1 MTMNM
6 RLDEQLG
13 SPYFSPSGDARAP
26 YETHGTTFLQYL
38 ARRAA
43 KCRILAPLGTLLKEE
58 RPGGAEFSGA
68 LACFAYYAVAASTT
82 YGSGYRQP
90 EFTDEQIVEERDP
103 ETGALISAINSGG
116 RREIA
121 AKIRAVVPKIGVYE
135 ASERI
140 LGTTVGIRGLG
151 MPAPSTFAF
160 EVDAAGRR
168 AGLAAWRGT
177 ARGTVTTELAPSL
190 RGSRIRAYGAL
201 DLHGSDGSRG
211 RAEITRE
218 GLVRI
223 QISDPQ
229 GGTLRLNAPLK

>member
-177 ARGTVTTELAPSL
+177 ARGTVTTELAPTL
-190 RGSRIRAYGAL
+190 RG
-201 DLHGSDGSRG
+201 HGCHHSRG
-211 RAEITRE
+211 DPVRRRRECDCRE
-218 GLVRI
+218 GWGR
-223 QISDPQ
+223 
-229 GGTLRLNAPLK
+229 APW

>member
-1 MTMNM
+1 MAMNM
-6 RLDEQLG
+6 RLDEEL
-13 SPYFSPSGDARAP
+13 STPYFSPSGDARAP

-43 KCRILAPLGTLLKEE
+43 KCRILAPLGTLLMEE

-103 ETGALISAINSGG
+103 ETGALVSAINSGN

-121 AKIRAVVPKIGVYE
+121 AKIRATVPKIGIYD

-151 MPAPSTFAF
+151 MPAPSTFSF
-160 EVDAAGRR
+160 EVDASGRR

-177 ARGTVTTELAPSL
+177 ARGTITTELAPSL

-201 DLHGSDGSRG
+201 DLNGSDGSRG

-229 GGTLRLNAPLK
+229 GGRLRLNAPLK

>member
-1 MTMNM
+1 MTE
-6 RLDEQLG
+6 RLSERLAA
-13 SPYFSPSGDARAP
+13 PHFSPAGDARAT
-26 YETHGTTFLQYL
+26 YETSGTSFLQYL

-43 KCRILAPLGTLLKEE
+43 KSRILIPLATLL
-58 RPGGAEFSGA
+58 RSDRAGGPEFAGA
-68 LACFAYYAVAASTT
+68 LVCFAYFCVAASTT
-82 YGSGYRQP
+82 YGSGYQQP
-90 EFTDEQIVEERDP
+90 NFTDEQFVEELDR
-103 ETGALISAINSGG
+103 ETGVAVRATNTGG

-121 AKIRAVVPKIGVYE
+121 AKISATLPKIGLYE
-135 ASERI
+135 SSERV

-160 EVDAAGRR
+160 DVDPSGRR

-177 ARGTVTTELAPSL
+177 ARGTVVTELAPTL

-218 GLVRI
+218 GLVRVEGR
-223 QISDPQ
+223 DPR
-229 GGTLRLNAPLK
+229 GGTLSLNAPLK

>member
-1 MTMNM
+1 MDTA
-6 RLDEQLG
+6 RLNTWLDRRVQ
-13 SPYFSPSGDARAP
+13 
-26 YETHGTTFLQYL
+26 ETAT
-38 ARRAA
+38 A
-43 KCRILAPLGTLLKEE
+43 
-58 RPGGAEFSGA
+58 
-68 LACFAYYAVAASTT
+68 AVAASTT

-103 ETGALISAINSGG
+103 ESGALISAINSGG
-116 RREIA
+116 SREIA
-121 AKIRAVVPKIGVYE
+121 AKIRATVPKIGIYD

-177 ARGTVTTELAPSL
+177 ARGTITTELAPTL

>member
-1 MTMNM
+1 MTE
-6 RLDEQLG
+6 RLNERLTT
-13 SPYFSPSGDARAP
+13 PHFTPAGDARAP
-26 YETHGTTFLQYL
+26 YETDGTSFLQYL

-43 KCRILAPLGTLLKEE
+43 KSRILIPLATLL
-58 RPGGAEFSGA
+58 RSDRAGGPEFAGA
-68 LACFAYYAVAASTT
+68 LACFAYYCVAASTT
-82 YGSGYRQP
+82 YGSGYQQP
-90 EFTDEQIVEERDP
+90 NFTGEQIVEERDL
-103 ETGALISAINSGG
+103 ETGVIVSATNTGG

-121 AKIRAVVPKIGVYE
+121 AKIRTVVPKIGVYE

-160 EVDAAGRR
+160 DVDATGLR

-190 RGSRIRAYGAL
+190 RGSRIRAYGSL

-218 GLVRI
+218 GLVRVEI
-223 QISDPQ
+223 RDPR
-229 GGTLRLNAPLK
+229 GGTLQLNAPLK